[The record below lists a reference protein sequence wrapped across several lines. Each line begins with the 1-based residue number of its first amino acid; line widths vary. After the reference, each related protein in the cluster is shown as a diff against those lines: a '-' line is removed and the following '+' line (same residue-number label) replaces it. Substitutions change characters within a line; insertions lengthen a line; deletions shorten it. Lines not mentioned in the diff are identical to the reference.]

1 MGNRFKQPEFVVVK
15 RNYAWQTRRECFCS
29 PALIPTDRSP
39 CGCDVFSIERQT
51 PYVLCLPAV
60 RRSWRQ
66 LDLHFEQAGRSEGDK
81 PVVVLNRR
89 HSVTSRGS
97 PTALDNFGD
106 VAKFEGYFEEVE
118 IEFSW
123 AVRPDNS
130 LYRLHV
136 RDSVAERVTQHRL
149 VFKIL

>member
-66 LDLHFEQAGRSEGDK
+66 LDLHFEQAGGSEGDK
-81 PVVVLNRR
+81 PVVVLNRK
-89 HSVTSRGS
+89 HSA
-97 PTALDNFGD
+97 TALAYPRTLEDFGE
-106 VAKFEGYFEEVE
+106 VARFAGYFDE
-118 IEFSW
+118 IEMEFSW
-123 AVRPDNS
+123 AVRPANS

-136 RDSVAERVTQHRL
+136 RDSVADRVTLHRL
-149 VFKIL
+149 AFRLL